1 MQIDN
6 YHVTIKIDDRGEF
19 GRYGKVFT
27 KNLYECDA
35 KFYHILTLAPGM
47 KLQKI
52 CFIPHLKWQVY
63 NTCLPSYG
71 ESP

>member
-6 YHVTIKIDDRGEF
+6 YQVTIKMDDRGEF
-19 GRYGKVFT
+19 GRYGKVFA

-47 KLQKI
+47 KLSKDM
-52 CFIPHLKWQVY
+52 FYSALKMA
-63 NTCLPSYG
+63 G
-71 ESP
+71 I